1 MKSKEFIKERI
12 RKMNLIEG
20 YNEELGHYVIDSD
33 TGEVYAQDE
42 LPELMDQ
49 LFTESF
55 GHEPE
60 YLDETSRKLAE
71 DMKKALRSK
80 DFDKSPWG
88 ELFGLSDGEE

>member
-1 MKSKEFIKERI
+1 
-12 RKMNLIEG
+12 MNLIEG
-20 YNEELGHYVIDSD
+20 QNEKLGHYVIDGD

-42 LPELMDQ
+42 LPELMAQ

-60 YLDETSRKLAE
+60 YLDETHRKLAE
-71 DMKKALRSK
+71 DLNKALRSK

-88 ELFGLSDGEE
+88 ELFGLSDNQD